1 MSQLELRADGDNEE
15 DTFLLRQ
22 AFARWSKIEETK
34 AALQAS
40 SAELFKLL
48 RIHGFDGAAFRT
60 AFRKVLTPDDAKKV
74 ERDAKV
80 NDYVG
85 RITGA
90 PLATG
95 AGRAGAVTGLVEDV
109 EKGPDIAPSSP
120 PQSTV
125 PTRSPVGHLNVA
137 EIIPPKEQPALP
149 AAIEA
154 ASGVAN
160 ADLRRSHATR
170 VAALHEG
177 VCRQPDDCRCGYP
190 RKACWRCANAA
201 GLNPDGIVRV

>member
-48 RIHGFDGAAFRT
+48 RIHGFDGAACRR

-74 ERDAKV
+74 EREAKV

-85 RITGA
+85 RITGT

-125 PTRSPVGHLNVA
+125 PTRSPLGHLNEA
-137 EIIPPKEQPALP
+137 EIIPPKEQPAVP

-160 ADLRRSHATR
+160 ADCAVPMLPVVLPCTRGFVGSLTTAGVAIPGRRAGDVH
-170 VAALHEG
+170 
-177 VCRQPDDCRCGYP
+177 
-190 RKACWRCANAA
+190 AA
-201 GLNPDGIVRV
+201 GLNPDRIVRV